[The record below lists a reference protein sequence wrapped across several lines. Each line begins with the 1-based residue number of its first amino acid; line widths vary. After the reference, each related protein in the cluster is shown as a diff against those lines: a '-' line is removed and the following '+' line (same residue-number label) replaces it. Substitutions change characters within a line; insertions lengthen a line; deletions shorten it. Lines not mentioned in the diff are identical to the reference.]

1 MSEKRG
7 WRLSRLGEWLGRR
20 SGPGGLM
27 MAGPWGGDTGDGSG
41 DEPGRKNPW
50 AKPTVGQPTGPRS
63 TVDNASDKL
72 REMFG
77 VTQGTGGG
85 GSSGGSGGPGRF
97 ARGVDKSVWLWGVLG
112 LMILWLAS
120 TTWWRI
126 GPQESG
132 VVQTFGSY
140 SRTMGPGVHFT
151 LPAPIQTVTK
161 VNSEVREIAIGSTAA
176 TDQKLVLTSDQNII
190 DLAYNVR
197 WRVSSPEAYL
207 FRFADQERVVR
218 ETAESAMRSV
228 VANFSLDDTL
238 GPGRGAIASEVAER
252 TQQILDSYSAGIR
265 IEGVEI
271 KQADPPA
278 QVNDAFKAVTQA
290 QQNAAR
296 DQNDARAYS
305 QQVTA
310 LAQGEAESFDKVY
323 EQYRQAPEVTRRRMY
338 YETMEQVLKSVDKTI
353 VEVPGVVPYLQTQT
367 GRQSA
372 PPPPPPVPAPA
383 ASPGASQ

>member
-7 WRLSRLGEWLGRR
+7 WRLGRLGEWLGL
-20 SGPGGLM
+20 PGTLA
-27 MAGPWGGDTGDGSG
+27 MANPWGTGPKGEKP

-50 AKPTVGQPTGPRS
+50 AQPTGARPTGPRS

-77 VTQGTGGG
+77 VQQGGPGG
-85 GSSGGSGGPGRF
+85 GSSGGGGGGGPGRF
-97 ARGVDKSVWLWGVLG
+97 TSGINQQVWIWGVIGVVL
-112 LMILWLAS
+112 LIWA
-120 TTWWRI
+120 TTTFHRI
-126 GPQESG
+126 GPQERG

-140 SRTMGPGVHFT
+140 ATTLDPGVSFT
-151 LPAPIQTVTK
+151 LPWPFQTVR
-161 VNSEVREIAIGSTAA
+161 VVSVDEVREIAIGSTAENN
-176 TDQKLVLTSDQNII
+176 QKLVLTSDQNII

-197 WRVSSPEAYL
+197 WRIASPEKYL
-207 FRFADQERVVR
+207 FQFADPESVIR

-228 VANFSLDDTL
+228 VANFSLDQAI
-238 GPGRGAIASEVAER
+238 GPGRTDIETEVASR
-252 TQQILDSYSAGIR
+252 TQQILDSYNAGIR

-278 QVNDAFKAVTQA
+278 AVNEAFKRVTEA

-296 DQNDARAYS
+296 DLNDARAYS

-338 YETMEQVLKSVDKTI
+338 YETMEQVLKQVDKTV
-353 VEVPGVVPYLQTQT
+353 VEVPGVVPYLQTGP
-367 GRQSA
+367 GRA
-372 PPPPPPVPAPA
+372 PVPPPQAAQPAEPA
-383 ASPGASQ
+383 R